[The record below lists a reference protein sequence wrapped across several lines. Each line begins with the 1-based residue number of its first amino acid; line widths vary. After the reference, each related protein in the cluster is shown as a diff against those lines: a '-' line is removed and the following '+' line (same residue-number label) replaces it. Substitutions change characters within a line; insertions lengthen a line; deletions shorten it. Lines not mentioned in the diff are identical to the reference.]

1 MTAGGPR
8 KKTGMTGRCRC
19 SAHRARDEDMRP
31 VAWDEFV
38 PFLSRQNEHTTRVR
52 KERIGH
58 GDEPRPGLLLVLQRF
73 GYNRLCVLYCW
84 TRHSAN
90 TQYLSSRNYFLSF
103 KRLQRRAALLQG
115 MAAPPAAVKRAT
127 RYCWCSIQSCS
138 ETPGPRAGHCSA
150 TTRSRARTL
159 VRGVGQSFISP

>member
-1 MTAGGPR
+1 MRCTTRTWDQSPR
-8 KKTGMTGRCRC
+8 TSLFRSSLGR
-19 SAHRARDEDMRP
+19 
-31 VAWDEFV
+31 
-38 PFLSRQNEHTTRVR
+38 LSRQNEHTTRVR
-52 KERIGH
+52 KERTGH

-103 KRLQRRAALLQG
+103 KRLQRRAALLQS

-127 RYCWCSIQSCS
+127 RYCWCSVQSCS
-138 ETPGPRAGHCSA
+138 ETPPGHNAIDGENSCSLYSWDA
-150 TTRSRARTL
+150 STCCSM
-159 VRGVGQSFISP
+159 SP

>member
-1 MTAGGPR
+1 VH
-8 KKTGMTGRCRC
+8 TGRETRTCDQSPRT
-19 SAHRARDEDMRP
+19 SLFRSSLGR
-31 VAWDEFV
+31 
-38 PFLSRQNEHTTRVR
+38 LSRQNEHTTRVR